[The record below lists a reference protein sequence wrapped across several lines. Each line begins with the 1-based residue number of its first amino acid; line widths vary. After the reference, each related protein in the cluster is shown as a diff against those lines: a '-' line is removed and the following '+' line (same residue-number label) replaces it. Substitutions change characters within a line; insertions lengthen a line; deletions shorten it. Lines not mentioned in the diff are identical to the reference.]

1 MAAGMVRLPLPP
13 LAQPRRQP
21 RVQEAEVLPVV
32 WAQDWAEPSAAPEPE
47 GSQLTVLWGPQA
59 LWRLG
64 GSRFRRLRLCR

>member
-1 MAAGMVRLPLPP
+1 M
-13 LAQPRRQP
+13 
-21 RVQEAEVLPVV
+21 QEAEVLPVV